1 MKSKGAKQ
9 KGTYCMQRWQPR
21 DQVRVQGGGGLGP
34 KTALPPPTVGHFCG
48 GFRWQWPENVG
59 GRQASDWDIGRYED
73 ENS

>member
-48 GFRWQWPENVG
+48 GFR
-59 GRQASDWDIGRYED
+59 
-73 ENS
+73 